1 MQGEGGRRKGD
12 DKKATGKDSRV
23 GGLHYNL
30 GGGSLVDKDLRKLA
44 PNLERESTSVA
55 RLPRSGRWE
64 ETGSDWQ

>member
-30 GGGSLVDKDLRKLA
+30 GGGITGRQGSKKA
-44 PNLERESTSVA
+44 CSKSGEGEYISGSVA
-55 RLPRSGRWE
+55 
-64 ETGSDWQ
+64 

>member
-1 MQGEGGRRKGD
+1 MT
-12 DKKATGKDSRV
+12 KKQRGKIAV
-23 GGLHYNL
+23 WVAYTIIW